1 MVHDMAGKKSSKLDS
16 KANRKLSR
24 SKSNRV
30 FLGVLGGM
38 AEYFDA
44 DPVHVRLLWIAII
57 AVAGLVAGAA
67 AYSLV
72 PTVLTIWVVLYIIAY
87 LVMTEAQESLN
98 VKSRQPV
105 FTAAAPG
112 FLSCRRCISL
122 QQSGICASS
131 IRNNMIPSFHLS
143 LNERISRYYYVP

>member
-1 MVHDMAGKKSSKLDS
+1 MAGKKSSKLDS

-87 LVMTEAQESLN
+87 LVMTEAQE
-98 VKSRQPV
+98 
-105 FTAAAPG
+105 
-112 FLSCRRCISL
+112 
-122 QQSGICASS
+122 
-131 IRNNMIPSFHLS
+131 
-143 LNERISRYYYVP
+143 